1 MTIFHQ
7 FLNRLFG
14 LDSHVPDQ
22 PKKAALV
29 ISLQA
34 VNRMAST
41 ESVSRFYV
49 PDLPD
54 GVIPAGFA
62 QTTAGIALDAA
73 NSRCNDYAKAYYGE
87 MNSFIGYG
95 TLSEMAT
102 RSEYRSPTTTLATEM
117 TRKWIKL
124 KTKGESG
131 ESDKISAIEDAMV
144 KHNIQGI
151 FRKAAEQDGF
161 FGRAQIFI
169 DIKGQENKQDLP
181 LLIAPESI
189 QKGSLKGFKNI
200 EAIWTSP
207 VNYESVDPTD
217 KWFFVPRSWFVMG
230 KQVHSDRL
238 LTIISHPL
246 PDILKPAFNFGG
258 ISMTQLLMPYVE
270 RWYRTSK
277 SISDLLHSFSISGV
291 KTNMETVLTGGAIDN
306 LLRRAEIFNDARDN
320 RGLMLLDKDTEEF
333 FQFNTPLSGL
343 DKLQAQAQEQ
353 MAAPCHIPL
362 IKLLGITPS
371 GLNSSSDEEIRVF
384 YDYVHAMQEALF
396 TDPLETVLKV
406 IQLDLFGEID
416 EDITFEFEPL
426 YELDGEALARVRKSD
441 ADAAQVLVNGG
452 IISPQEE
459 RKRLASDPNSGY
471 HGLDVDDVPERDD
484 DEDLGQDG
492 WNEGDHPRAEN
503 GQFGEGSGTGRKGG
517 LGKGFAPVHQMSGEG
532 SGGASNPKSFEQF
545 AAHNKREAKY
555 DSSGK
560 PTFENGTAYPAS
572 KIQDFFDEKVSSTT
586 PKDGASMPNVMFQAG
601 HIDDADAKQ
610 LESVLPDFHDNLRDL
625 RVSGQCIKHVYDVR
639 PTIAKE
645 LIGKLSSGDLKPTE
659 ILPNPQHSNRALL
672 VYGDLRPNSP
682 KSKDGVMVVEVS
694 ANGKGTDMVSL
705 MTAKEDY
712 LNKARALKSGE

>member
-1 MTIFHQ
+1 MTIFQQ

-14 LDSHVPDQ
+14 LDSHVPEQ
-22 PKKAALV
+22 PKKTALV

-34 VNRMAST
+34 VERMAST

-54 GVIPAGFA
+54 GVIPAWFA
-62 QTTAGIALDAA
+62 QTSAGIALDAA
-73 NSRCNDYAKAYYGE
+73 NSRCNDYANAYYGE
-87 MNSFIGYG
+87 MNSFVGYG

-117 TRKWIKL
+117 TRKWVKL
-124 KTKGESG
+124 KTKGEGG
-131 ESDKISAIEDAMV
+131 ESDKIAAIEDAMV

-169 DIKGQENKQDLP
+169 DIKGQEDKQDLP

-189 QKGSLKGFKNI
+189 KKGSLKGFKNI

-277 SISDLLHSFSISGV
+277 SISDLLHSFSISV
-291 KTNMETVLTGGAIDN
+291 IKTDLQATLAGGNGDDLI
-306 LLRRAEIFNDARDN
+306 RRADLFNKTRDN
-320 RGLMLLDKDTEEF
+320 RGLMMLDNDTEDF
-333 FQFNTPLSGL
+333 VQVNTPLSGL

-441 ADAAQVLVNGG
+441 ADTAQVLIEGG
-452 IISPQEE
+452 VISPLEE
-459 RKRLASDPNSGY
+459 RERLASDPNSSY
-471 HGLDVDDVPERDD
+471 HGLDVESLPDRD
-484 DEDLGQDG
+484 DEDQ
-492 WNEGDHPRAEN
+492 
-503 GQFGEGSGTGRKGG
+503 Q
-517 LGKGFAPVHQMSGEG
+517 
-532 SGGASNPKSFEQF
+532 
-545 AAHNKREAKY
+545 
-555 DSSGK
+555 
-560 PTFENGTAYPAS
+560 
-572 KIQDFFDEKVSSTT
+572 
-586 PKDGASMPNVMFQAG
+586 
-601 HIDDADAKQ
+601 
-610 LESVLPDFHDNLRDL
+610 
-625 RVSGQCIKHVYDVR
+625 
-639 PTIAKE
+639 
-645 LIGKLSSGDLKPTE
+645 
-659 ILPNPQHSNRALL
+659 
-672 VYGDLRPNSP
+672 
-682 KSKDGVMVVEVS
+682 
-694 ANGKGTDMVSL
+694 
-705 MTAKEDY
+705 
-712 LNKARALKSGE
+712 